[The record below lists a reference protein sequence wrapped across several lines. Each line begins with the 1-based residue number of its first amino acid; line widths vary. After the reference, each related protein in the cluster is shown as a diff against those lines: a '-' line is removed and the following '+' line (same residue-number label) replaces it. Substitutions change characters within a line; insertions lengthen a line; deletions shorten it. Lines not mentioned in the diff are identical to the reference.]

1 MTALRAAVPVS
12 GGRAWESPYDKAVP
26 IVELA
31 FRQARF
37 AALLTEHGI
46 PTPRTV
52 LSDEIDQAPDGP
64 LVVKPRYGQGAK
76 DVHFCRTREQAR
88 VLCELMP
95 HPLVQQRVKGREFTA
110 DCLVDRSGRAS
121 VVLRH
126 RLVVKGGLA
135 MVSVRG
141 GQRDAGKPRSGP
153 AATSAGSGQRLVVTL
168 PRV

>member
-12 GGRAWESPYDKAVP
+12 SGRAWESPYDKAVP

-52 LSDEIDQAPDGP
+52 LSDETDQAPDGP

-95 HPLVQQRVKGREFTA
+95 HPLVQQRVKGRDFTA

-141 GQRDAGKPRSGP
+141 GQRDAGKPRSRP
-153 AATSAGSGQRLVVTL
+153 AGVSAGSGQRLVVTL

>member
-1 MTALRAAVPVS
+1 VTALRAAVPVS

-64 LVVKPRYGQGAK
+64 LVVKPCDYPHRCLLGCAILQLRWSPMRPTRYRQITG
-76 DVHFCRTREQAR
+76 
-88 VLCELMP
+88 
-95 HPLVQQRVKGREFTA
+95 
-110 DCLVDRSGRAS
+110 
-121 VVLRH
+121 
-126 RLVVKGGLA
+126 
-135 MVSVRG
+135 
-141 GQRDAGKPRSGP
+141 
-153 AATSAGSGQRLVVTL
+153 
-168 PRV
+168 